1 MTKNNTLGIAG
12 ALLLAAGITPASAE
26 PMKELAVYKGSLGNF
41 SCNAKETESGKTFK
55 ARVEKTAEFDGHTY
69 VERYIEMKSADH
81 PNPWNAVF
89 LLSYDPDSGKWVRNG
104 VDNSG
109 ARNAASST
117 GWQGNTWIWEN
128 DGVNIVIDQKGA
140 NSFTFAV
147 DVKQSG
153 GGVKRVAEALCK
165 RV

>member
-1 MTKNNTLGIAG
+1 MFQPRRIAIAG
-12 ALLLAAGITPASAE
+12 AVLLSAGIASVSAE
-26 PMKELAVYKGSLGNF
+26 PMNELDVYRESLGNYD
-41 SCNAKETESGKTFK
+41 CNAKDNGSGKTFK
-55 ARVEKTAEFDGHTY
+55 ARVERTVEFDGHTY

-81 PNPWNAVF
+81 PNPWDAVF
-89 LLSYDPDSGKWVRNG
+89 LMSYDPDSGKWVRNG

-117 GWQGNTWIWEN
+117 GWKGNTWVWEN
-128 DGVNIVIDQKGA
+128 DGVNIVVEKKG
-140 NSFTFAV
+140 SKDFTFAV

-165 RV
+165 RL

>member
-1 MTKNNTLGIAG
+1 MTKTYTIGIAG

-26 PMKELAVYKGSLGNF
+26 PMKELGVYKDGLGKYA
-41 SCNAKETESGKTFK
+41 CDAKETGSGKAFK
-55 ARVEKTAEFDGHTY
+55 ARVEKTVEFDGNTY
-69 VERYIEMKSADH
+69 VERYIETKSADH

-89 LLSYDPDSGKWVRNG
+89 LMSYDPATGKWVRNG

-109 ARNAASST
+109 ARNAASSS
-117 GWQGNTWIWEN
+117 GWKGDTWVWEN
-128 DGVNIVIDQKGA
+128 DGVNIVVNRKGA

-147 DVKQSG
+147 DVKESG

-165 RV
+165 RI